1 MSLATESRQ
10 PEGLGSAPEP
20 LVAVWRGPHV
30 ESVHFGWF
38 ALVDA
43 RGDVEEM
50 TPDAPRIFARST
62 AKPFQALPLLRSGA
76 AAVFGLEERHLALT
90 CASHA
95 GEAVHQEGVR
105 ALLERAGLEESMLGC
120 GMHAPFSA
128 PRSAPGLLANN
139 CSGKHSGMLATCRH
153 QRWSTVDYLDPAH
166 PLQQQIAAI
175 LEEMGGYLPDSEPD
189 GCSAPSWHLPIEALA
204 RAFSA
209 LPKDPD
215 GARLLAAMA
224 AHPLLV
230 AGTGRRDSVLM
241 EVTGGR
247 LVSKGGAEGVTVGV
261 CRVTGRAWALKV
273 ADGTSRAVG
282 PALLAFLR
290 RFGLIDANEAQRL
303 EALAVPE
310 LRNHAGTRVGRLSGA
325 GRIAP

>member
-1 MSLATESRQ
+1 MSPVFEERR
-10 PEGLGSAPEP
+10 PELLGVAPEP

-30 ESVHFGWF
+30 ESMHLGWF
-38 ALVDA
+38 VLVDA
-43 RGDVEEM
+43 GGAVEEM
-50 TPDAPRIFARST
+50 TPGAPRVFARST
-62 AKPFQALPLLRSGA
+62 AKPFQALPLLRTGA
-76 AAVFGLEERHLALT
+76 AAAFGFEERHLALT

-95 GEAVHQEGVR
+95 GEAMHQEGVK
-105 ALLERAGLEESMLGC
+105 AILELAGLQETMLGC

-153 QRWSTVDYLDPAH
+153 QGWTTEDYLDPGH
-166 PLQQQIAAI
+166 PLQQAIAGI
-175 LEEMGGYLPDSEPD
+175 LEELGGVWPESEPD
-189 GCSAPSWHLPIEALA
+189 GCSAPSWHLPLEALA

-209 LPKDPD
+209 LRRDAD

-224 AHPLLV
+224 VHPLLV

-241 EVTGGR
+241 EATGGR

-261 CRVTGRAWALKV
+261 CRVSGRAWAIKI

-282 PALLAFLR
+282 PALLAFLL
-290 RFGLIDANEAQRL
+290 RFGLIEAS
-303 EALAVPE
+303 EARGLASLAQPE
-310 LRNHAGTRVGRLSGA
+310 LRNHAGIKVGRLSGA
-325 GRIAP
+325 GRLIA